1 MRDYSYNDMLRMQQE
16 AAERVREMKK
26 RAALAVDDEQSA
38 KRAVKPIPDKVRHIS
53 YPVEIGGKDDNND
66 EAADSASADVHK
78 GLLSVLSED
87 KDALLVL
94 SLAFILSQEQEDFV
108 TTLALIYLLL

>member
-26 RAALAVDDEQSA
+26 RAAIVVDDETPQ
-38 KRAVKPIPDKVRHIS
+38 KKDIKPIPDKVRHIS
-53 YPVEIGGKDDNND
+53 YPVEISNNEDDCND
-66 EAADSASADVHK
+66 ETDGIPSDGHK
-78 GLLSVLSED
+78 GLISLLSED

-94 SLAFILSQEQEDFV
+94 SLAFILSQEKEDLV
-108 TTLALIYLLL
+108 TTLALFYLLL